1 MKRATGL
8 LVFEVRDSNPNGD
21 PDRES
26 DPRQRSD
33 GRGEVSP
40 VSLKRKL
47 RDLVEYKEGDVWQT
61 LSAKLN
67 LSADAF
73 CILESR
79 DTVRG
84 EVDKML
90 KNDFEK
96 FKRTFWDGRIFGNT
110 FLEKGKGDTVRSG
123 VAHFGLGI
131 SVAPIEVE
139 RLTQTKKAP
148 AQDDRLSGMAPM
160 SFRVVQHG
168 IYYVPFFVNPSAAYR
183 TGCDERDVELFY
195 GLIPFMFDHTRSV
208 MRSQVGMVHA
218 HLMTHKSPLG
228 SFNDFQMIDA
238 LTPRLKEGVLK
249 PSSLND
255 YIVPKWEDVPEDL
268 KNKAENHRDLMEY
281 LEKAASK

>member
-1 MKRATGL
+1 MERATGL
-8 LVFEVRDSNPNGD
+8 LVIEVRDSNPNGD

-26 DPRQRSD
+26 DPRQRVD
-33 GRGEVSP
+33 ERGEISP

-47 RDLVEYKEGDVWQT
+47 RDLVEYKGGNVWQA
-61 LSAKLN
+61 LSAKPN
-67 LSADAF
+67 LPPNEF

-90 KNDFEK
+90 KEDIEQ

-123 VAHFGLGI
+123 VVHFGLGI
-131 SVAPIEVE
+131 SVAPVE
-139 RLTQTKKAP
+139 IKRLTQTKKAP

-168 IYYVPFFVNPSAAYR
+168 IYCVPFFVNPSAAHR
-183 TGCDERDVELFY
+183 TGCEERDVELFY
-195 GLIPFMFDHTRSV
+195 RLIPYMFDHTRSV
-208 MRSQVGMVHA
+208 IRSQVGILHA
-218 HLMTHKSPLG
+218 HLGIHKTPLG

-238 LTPRLKEGVLK
+238 LKPRLKEGVTK
-249 PSSLND
+249 ATSVED
-255 YIVPKWEDVPEDL
+255 YDCPQWKDVPEAL
-268 KNKAENHRDLMEY
+268 KSKVKEYKDLMDSY
-281 LEKAASK
+281 GQ